1 LQIYIGFEHDVG
13 HPEASVW
20 GKSTSALEERG
31 FRGLRLFTRLA
42 DTVIETFISI
52 RKIK

>member
-1 LQIYIGFEHDVG
+1 VG
-13 HPEASVW
+13 QKHLGTG
-20 GKSTSALEERG
+20 GK
-31 FRGLRLFTRLA
+31 RLSRTQVFTRLA